1 MAIDTPEKRQ
11 SIVGIPGPAST
22 PGVTPLAT
30 PDQEWRQEVGHS
42 YSGILVGAPAVS
54 QINTEDRRRSTLDI
68 LATVRILP
76 IPNSDVDTGD
86 RVQMYL
92 YRGLVVG
99 VAPAAGPEA
108 GSHTLLGVGR

>member
-1 MAIDTPEKRQ
+1 MAIDTLEKRR

-30 PDQEWRQEVGHS
+30 PDQEWRQEVGHA
-42 YSGILVGAPAVS
+42 YSGILVGAGAVS

-68 LATVRILP
+68 WATTRILP
-76 IPNSDVDTGD
+76 VPNSDVDTGD

-99 VAPAAGPEA
+99 APAVGPNA

>member
-11 SIVGIPGPAST
+11 SI
-22 PGVTPLAT
+22 
-30 PDQEWRQEVGHS
+30 VGHS

-76 IPNSDVDTGD
+76 VPNSDVDTGD

-99 VAPAAGPEA
+99 VAPAVGPEA